1 MANDNLPIVEI
12 IIVTGDYTETSE
24 DLPVVRIFTDGD
36 NYFFGEGFQY
46 IEAEISR
53 CLNSLSAAGAG
64 AGATYNLTV
73 AIDIQRGN
81 LDDALRSFQEANSR
95 NENG

>member
-12 IIVTGDYTETSE
+12 IIVTGDYTEISE

-64 AGATYNLTV
+64 ATYNLTV
-73 AIDIQRGN
+73 AIDIQTGN

-95 NENG
+95 NENS